1 MTSFRHT
8 GFTLLEI
15 CIALI
20 IAAMLVALATPSIA
34 SLLAERRLKQ
44 SFERF
49 DTMVT
54 EARRLS
60 ITERRAYTLVWMKDG
75 IALTPA
81 GEAAGPAAGGGAA
94 HFEFARDESFR
105 LRRPAA
111 LSPDAFA
118 EWTFWPSGI
127 CEPAQIAFQGRA
139 GKWLVQYDPLTTRG
153 TFLESSV
160 P

>member
-1 MTSFRHT
+1 VTSFRHA

-20 IAAMLVALATPSIA
+20 IAAMLVALATPGIA
-34 SLLAERRLKQ
+34 GLLAERRLKQ

-49 DTMVT
+49 DAMVT

-60 ITERRAYTLVWMKDG
+60 ITERRAYTLVWATDS
-75 IALTPA
+75 ISLTST
-81 GEAAGPAAGGGAA
+81 GEAAGGNAA
-94 HFEFARDESFR
+94 HFEFAKDESFR

-111 LSPDAFA
+111 LSPDATA
-118 EWTFWPSGI
+118 EWTFWPSGL
-127 CEPAQIAFQGRA
+127 CEPAQIAFQGEA